1 MKKIP
6 LYLQII
12 IGLFLGIT
20 WGVVANITNIP
31 GQISHDWIEPI
42 GIIFIRLLKMIAVPL
57 VIASLI
63 VGIANLNDIS
73 KLSRMGGRTVLIYI
87 FTTVFALTVGMLA
100 VNLINPGKSVSK
112 ETRENLLEMYS
123 GKAGG
128 KLNDGEKTKAE
139 MGKVGPLAPL
149 VNAIPENIV
158 GAATNN
164 GNMLQMVVVAILL
177 GIAAVQLPEDKTRYF
192 IGFFEN
198 LNNILIQLIEMIMK
212 IAPFGV
218 FALIGSFVA
227 QLEEFDILVSL
238 GYYCLTVIIGLIIM
252 AIGVYPL
259 LLSIFTKVKYFEF
272 FKAIRSAMVLAF
284 STSSSSA
291 TLPVTL
297 ENVENNLGVSNK
309 VASFVLPLGATINM
323 DGTSLYQAVAAVF
336 ICQVTGQDLSFVEQL
351 TIVFTALL
359 ASIGTAGV
367 PGVGIVMLTIVLGSI
382 GVEEA
387 YIALIL
393 GPDRLLD
400 MCRTTINVI
409 GDATTA
415 TIIASSE
422 NQIERPVVA
431 TDE

>member
-1 MKKIP
+1 MKHIP

-12 IGLFLGIT
+12 IGLVLGIT
-20 WGVVANITNIP
+20 WGVVANVTQIP
-31 GQISHDWIEPI
+31 SEISSNWIEPI

-73 KLSRMGGRTVLIYI
+73 KLSRMGGRTVLIYL
-87 FTTVFALTVGMLA
+87 FTTLFALTVGMIA
-100 VNLINPGKSVSK
+100 VNVIKPGDSVSQ

-123 GKAGG
+123 SKAGG
-128 KLNDGEKTKAE
+128 KLTDGAKTKEE
-139 MGKVGPLAPL
+139 MGKIGPLAPL
-149 VNAIPENIV
+149 VNAIPENII
-158 GAATNN
+158 GAATKN

-177 GIAAVQLPEDKTRYF
+177 GIAAVQLPEDKKKYF
-192 IGFFEN
+192 IGFFDN
-198 LNNILIQLIEMIMK
+198 LNDILIQLIEMIMK

-227 QLEEFDILVSL
+227 QLEDFDILVSL
-238 GYYCLTVIIGLIIM
+238 GYYCLAVVLGLVVM
-252 AIGVYPL
+252 ALGVYPL
-259 LLSIFTKVKYFEF
+259 MLSIFTKVSPFEF

-297 ENVENNLGVSNK
+297 ENVEKNLGVSNK

-336 ICQVTGQDLSFVEQL
+336 ICQVTGQDLSFAEQL

-382 GVEEA
+382 GVQEA

-422 NQIERPVVA
+422 NQIETPLVP

>member
-1 MKKIP
+1 MKNIP
-6 LYLQII
+6 LYLQIV

-198 LNNILIQLIEMIMK
+198 LNDILIQLIEMIMK

-227 QLEEFDILVSL
+227 QLEDFDILVSL
-238 GYYCLTVIIGLIIM
+238 GYYCLTVLIGLIVM
-252 AIGVYPL
+252 AVGVYPL

-297 ENVENNLGVSNK
+297 ENVEKNLGVSNK

>member
-1 MKKIP
+1 MKNIP
-6 LYLQII
+6 LYLQIV

-198 LNNILIQLIEMIMK
+198 LNDILIQLIEMIMK

-227 QLEEFDILVSL
+227 QLEDFDILVSL
-238 GYYCLTVIIGLIIM
+238 GYYCLTVLLGLIVM
-252 AIGVYPL
+252 AVGVYPL

-297 ENVENNLGVSNK
+297 ENVEKNLGVSNK